1 MLLKDLWNEEL
12 YTLPRLYRDW
22 QEFRKED
29 PINHADNFKRELF
42 EILDATLRGR
52 NDLEI
57 VSPTGP
63 ELMRFYNKLLKEV

>member
-12 YTLPRLYRDW
+12 YTLPRLHRDW

-29 PINHADNFKRELF
+29 PVNHADNFKRELF

-63 ELMRFYNKLLKEV
+63 ELMRFYNRLLKEA

>member
-1 MLLKDLWNEEL
+1 MLLKDLWNNEI
-12 YTLPRLYRDW
+12 YTLQKLHSDW

-29 PINHADNFKRELF
+29 PVYHADNFKRELF
-42 EILDATLRGR
+42 EIIDATLRGR

-63 ELMRFYNKLLKEV
+63 ELMRFYNRLLKEV

>member
-1 MLLKDLWNEEL
+1 MYLVDLWTDEKIS
-12 YTLPRLYRDW
+12 LPDLHKEW
-22 QEFRKED
+22 QELRKED

-63 ELMRFYNKLLKEV
+63 ELMRFYNRLLKEA

>member
-29 PINHADNFKRELF
+29 PVNHADNFKRELF

>member
-1 MLLKDLWNEEL
+1 MLMQDLDDGKT
-12 YTLPRLYRDW
+12 YTLPDLYRDW
-22 QEFRKED
+22 KEFQAED
-29 PINHADNFKRELF
+29 PVNHAYTFKRELF

-63 ELMRFYNKLLKEV
+63 ELMRFYNRLLKEV